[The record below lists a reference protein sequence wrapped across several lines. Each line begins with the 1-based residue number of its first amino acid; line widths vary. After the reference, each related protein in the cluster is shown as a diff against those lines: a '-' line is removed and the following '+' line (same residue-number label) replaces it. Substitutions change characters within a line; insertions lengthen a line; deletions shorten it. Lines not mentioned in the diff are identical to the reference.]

1 MARHSPETRAKISDT
16 QRGNRKAVKHGAEA
30 QVPATR
36 LIQAAEQV
44 YAALAEDAPVRGP
57 DGGLPRHDR
66 EAVALL
72 ARALCRLEDVT
83 TWLDKRGVV
92 AHSGK
97 LRTRVLD
104 QEQKLRR
111 EVQSYL
117 EDLGMT
123 PRARAKLGVDL
134 AHQQSLASRMAE
146 ADDFIDADAE
156 DE

>member
-1 MARHSPETRAKISDT
+1 MSDSPAK
-16 QRGNRKAVKHGAEA
+16 RGRGAPPGNRNRVTHGAGA

-36 LIQAAEQV
+36 LNATVQQV
-44 YAALAEDAPVRGP
+44 YAALADDAPVRGP

-83 TWLDKRGVV
+83 AWLDKRGVV
-92 AHSGK
+92 AHSGR
-97 LRTRVLD
+97 LRSRVLD
-104 QEQKLRR
+104 QEAKLRR

-123 PRARAKLGVDL
+123 PRARAKLGVDF

-146 ADDFIDADAE
+146 ADDFIDADAD